1 MNSTDYDAKYAILNA
16 YMIVGNELDS
26 IYGC

>member
-1 MNSTDYDAKYAILNA
+1 MNSTDYDAKYSILNI
-16 YMIVGNELDS
+16 YMLVGNELDS